1 MADDAD
7 LPRALVKR
15 IAKAKLA
22 SLEKEKA
29 SAEGKENKEGRDIQI
44 SRDALLALSESAR
57 VFIHYLTATG
67 NVLVNHSMCL
77 SLQCTAL
84 NTFTASL
91 GSMFLFCHTRGL
103 LEFIEN
109 MSGYKSPLLGKTV
122 HLNVQCIAFDYCRA
136 RPVPGETNERASACS
151 IRRQKEASNR
161 IIVH

>member
-67 NVLVNHSMCL
+67 NVLVSH
-77 SLQCTAL
+77 
-84 NTFTASL
+84 
-91 GSMFLFCHTRGL
+91 
-103 LEFIEN
+103 
-109 MSGYKSPLLGKTV
+109 
-122 HLNVQCIAFDYCRA
+122 
-136 RPVPGETNERASACS
+136 
-151 IRRQKEASNR
+151 
-161 IIVH
+161 IVHCNEDLLSESEIHVYSLSYMTSV